1 MAEEYNKDI
10 IDSQKDNRE
19 RLQKSMRDGL
29 LNVKKSVDSMH
40 ATFNKSLKVQE
51 KQLQQAERDAAFA
64 RETLQ
69 EQQRKAKAAEKQAF
83 FKNKG
88 KEGFL
93 AKLSNMGILDA
104 ASLANQGKMLG
115 GKGVGAAIDTSGLG
129 IGDAVTGTA
138 TTYAGYKGFKGIK
151 NFIKGNKVDKFGAKG
166 KFGVPQAN
174 MSSLATPKGP
184 NAMQSVLGKSSKPL
198 AMQTLKSGLKG
209 AFRFVPGLGWAY
221 TAYEVANLMM
231 DSDEQRKQNK
241 EEQEKLRKVV
251 EGKSTLDKEFPDA
264 FAPGAVEEKKA
275 LLKKLELK
283 KKDVAKYG
291 TSEEIKKRKEQA
303 KKLKPEQIVDQ
314 SGAGDPFAVDITPF
328 KKDTKAKPV
337 EKMVTTSTVTL
348 ENPASKLF
356 DKKPK
361 EDGKFWVRD
370 KDGNFVQREKSQ
382 IGDTEF
388 NREMFDSDEEYATF
402 LKDKESFYQKQ
413 LAIDAAEEK
422 KKPRGEGLKPKAKST
437 SKLMGEKP
445 KKMKTISQEEYDKA
459 KAAMAEM
466 DKIRSEAEEK
476 KKGIISDAEAKFKAG
491 EITATERDDLI
502 GSGESDYYQTIK
514 AAKGKTL
521 GAHRILKG
529 VEKGRLSIKASDVSG
544 QVDAGDKTKG
554 SVVNKA
560 SGELAGNVN
569 VSPVVAPNIN
579 NSTTNNVSNQ
589 SSSTIAVGES
599 ANRNRRSPIDD
610 YRLAPEIL

>member
-40 ATFNKSLKVQE
+40 TTFNKSLKVQE
-51 KQLQQAERDAAFA
+51 KQLEQAERDAAFA

-69 EQQRKAKAAEKQAF
+69 EQQRKAKASEKQAF

-104 ASLANQGKMLG
+104 ASLANQGKMMG
-115 GKGVGAAIDTSGLG
+115 GKGVGAAAEGFG
-129 IGDAVTGTA
+129 VGDAALGA
-138 TTYAGYKGFKGIK
+138 GGTYAGYKGFKGIK
-151 NFIKGNKVDKFGAKG
+151 NFLKGNKVDKFGARG

-174 MSSLATPKGP
+174 MSSLATPKGG
-184 NAMQSVLGKSSKPL
+184 NAMSQVLGKSSKPL
-198 AMQTLKSGLKG
+198 ATQTLKSGLKG

-221 TAYEVANLMM
+221 TAYEVGKLMV

-264 FAPGAVEEKKA
+264 FAPGAIKEKED

-283 KKDVAKYG
+283 KKDVEKYG
-291 TSEEIKKRKEQA
+291 TSDEIKKRKEDA
-303 KKLKPEQIVDQ
+303 KKLTPEKIVDQ
-314 SGAGDPFAVDITPF
+314 SGADDPFAVDITPF

-402 LKDKESFYQKQ
+402 LKDKESFYQKS

-437 SKLMGEKP
+437 SKLMGEEP
-445 KKMKTISQEEYDKA
+445 KKVKTISQKQYDNAKA
-459 KAAMAEM
+459 KWEQY
-466 DKIRSEAEEK
+466 EK
-476 KKGIISDAEAKFKAG
+476 LRADAEKEREDMMNKASEKFKAG
-491 EITATERDDLI
+491 EITDAERDEVWGLAKSIYADKTMSARKKAF
-502 GSGESDYYQTIK
+502 GSQ
-514 AAKGKTL
+514 
-521 GAHRILKG
+521 RILKG
-529 VEKGRLSIKASDVSG
+529 VERGTLAIKASDVSG

-560 SGELAGNVN
+560 SGELGGNVN
-569 VSPVVAPNIN
+569 VSPVVAPTVD

-589 SSSTIAVGES
+589 SSSTIAVSES
-599 ANRNRRSPIDD
+599 ANRNRKSPIDD